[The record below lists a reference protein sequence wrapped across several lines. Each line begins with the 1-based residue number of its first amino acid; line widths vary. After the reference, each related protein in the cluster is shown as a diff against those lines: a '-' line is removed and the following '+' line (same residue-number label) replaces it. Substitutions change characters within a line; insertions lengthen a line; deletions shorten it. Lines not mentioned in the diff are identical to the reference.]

1 MLGTLATGSSSSR
14 RRSRSSSEKVSFTM
28 EATFRDWLTAAGLA
42 TYANR
47 FEEAGYYAC
56 EDMRTLSE
64 SDARCV
70 AEEEMEMTK
79 PHVDIFMATFTSCG
93 IDNAKTDD
101 TDGEVAVENSQN
113 GISNSRLLLY
123 GQLDSLTAML
133 VLRCHS
139 GADLSRLRCLSSM
152 EDLVEKL
159 YNFPSSPPIHW
170 TDRLQR
176 ATLAGGNVVDVTL
189 RLLPPEM
196 KTIAHSKLVG
206 GPSSVPRHEGSGAA
220 SIEHPGGRAAGMSI
234 AQTLSEALNC
244 AVQRQQEAALRAQ
257 AREAA
262 RKAVADGLPN
272 VRAQAALD
280 ECYTLGMTSAEEP
293 LVAQLEAI
301 WVESSGALKA
311 THRRRDQES
320 WENAAGFHFTTRTKD
335 GGAI

>member
-1 MLGTLATGSSSSR
+1 MLGTLATGSSR

-64 SDARCV
+64 PDARCV

-139 GADLSRLRCLSSM
+139 GADLSRLRCLSLPWR
-152 EDLVEKL
+152 DLVEKL
-159 YNFPSSPPIHW
+159 YNISQVHRIIHW

-206 GPSSVPRHEGSGAA
+206 GPSSVPRHESSGAA

-262 RKAVADGLPN
+262 RKAVADGLPD

>member
-1 MLGTLATGSSSSR
+1 
-14 RRSRSSSEKVSFTM
+14 M

-101 TDGEVAVENSQN
+101 TDGRVAVENTQN
-113 GISNSRLLLY
+113 SISNSRLLLY
-123 GQLDSLTAML
+123 GQLDSTTAML

-139 GADLSRLRCLSSM
+139 GADLSRLRCLSLPWK
-152 EDLVEKL
+152 DLVDKL
-159 YNFPSSPPIHW
+159 YKISQVHRINHW

-176 ATLAGGNVVDVTL
+176 ATLAGGDVVDVTL
-189 RLLPPEM
+189 RLLPPEI

-206 GPSSVPRHEGSGAA
+206 EPRRKGSGAA
-220 SIEHPGGRAAGMSI
+220 SIEHPAGRAADTSI
-234 AQTLSEALNC
+234 AQKLSEALSC
-244 AVQRQQEAALRAQ
+244 AVIRQQEAALRAQ

-301 WVESSGALKA
+301 WVESSGVLKA

-320 WENAAGFHFTTRTKD
+320 WENAAGPHFTTRTKD
-335 GGAI
+335 GGVI